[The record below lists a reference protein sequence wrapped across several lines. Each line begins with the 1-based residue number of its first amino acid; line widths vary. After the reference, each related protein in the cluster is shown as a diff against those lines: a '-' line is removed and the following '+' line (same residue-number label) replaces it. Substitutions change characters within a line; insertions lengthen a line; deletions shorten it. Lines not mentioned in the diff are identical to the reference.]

1 VFLVR
6 KRDGADAGRFYA
18 LKMLDKAEIIRKK
31 QCERVVMEQ
40 IVYKRI
46 GDELFLVKLHY
57 AFQTESKLFLVTG
70 ENIKKL
76 CR

>member
-18 LKMLDKAEIIRKK
+18 MKMMDKADMIKRNR
-31 QCERVVMEQ
+31 CERVVFER
-40 IVYKRI
+40 IVLKWI